1 MAIFISGVGYSVNPS
16 PLAISEGGTGQ
27 STAPTAIN
35 ALLPTQ
41 SGQTGKFLTTDGAN
55 VSWATAGGGG
65 TPGGST
71 TQIQYNNAGAFAGS
85 SRFTWDN
92 TATAPVLTLTSN
104 SATTATITAG
114 DSGGQNHLRVKA
126 GTPASGD
133 GGNLYLNATDCGTST
148 SNGGD
153 VSILAGRTG
162 LNAASAGS
170 VFIRS
175 GSAPS
180 SSTTGFIQLSNTVN
194 DTPTPRLTINYNG
207 SWSLG
212 AAGTNQGTSGQVL
225 TSNGTTTAP
234 TWQNVSAAT
243 ATNISGGATGRIPYQ
258 TAVSTTGF
266 VSALT
271 YDGVATITLGD
282 ANQSASLFTTSAGN
296 AANSLIIRPGNST
309 VQRASDM
316 YVGGGTGGAGG
327 GYIYMQ
333 TAGSTTLANRLFISN
348 NGNVVV
354 GNGTALGT
362 AAARG
367 YLFISA
373 GAGAPGTT
381 PIMDDGLGTAGVT
394 NVPLH
399 ADTTNN
405 SLYFYS
411 TGAWRTAGGI
421 PATIAAAT
429 TIGTVANANVS
440 LTAFAGTTS
449 VGSFSIVGAT
459 ATGANT
465 AGSLILQAGS
475 SSSSGAGGST
485 TIAGGDVTSGTG
497 VFGGALALR
506 GGNQAGNGVAGGP
519 VTINGGNSTNGSTS
533 GAGGAVTISGG
544 TSVTAAGGAVNLQT
558 NAVTRLSIANGGVI
572 TASSPLAAA
581 GGGAA
586 LVGTPAIR
594 ISNNQFVTFLDAAAG
609 TTNCGGI
616 WQDGSNIL
624 SIVSGNAVRLG
635 FLANGAWSV
644 GAAGTN
650 TGTSGQ
656 VLTSA
661 GSGAPPTWAAA
672 PASANIA
679 AATTIGTV
687 ANANVSLT
695 AFPGTTSVGSFSI
708 LGATATGANT
718 AGSVI
723 IQAGSSSTNGAGGAT
738 TVAGGDQTAGTGQP
752 TVGTLLLRGGDQSG
766 NGQPGGAVTLR
777 GGNNSNN
784 GVGGA
789 VTITGGTGITGG
801 GFLSLQTAPTTTLTE
816 RLRILNNGA
825 WSVGTG
831 GAATGTSGQVLTSTG
846 ATTAPTWQAVALAN
860 ATVLGGTANT
870 AVSITGITGTSASA
884 PMTIQPGNAGTG
896 AGNSLT
902 LNGGTAG
909 TSSAGGGV
917 TITGGAGLST
927 SAGGAISITSGTSG
941 GTAGAVSGAVTIA
954 SGAGLVNG
962 GAGSISILG
971 GDTANNATTAAITI
985 TSGPSSG
992 QFTTGAV
999 NIKSADGTGVGASGV
1014 LTLRTGAAGA
1024 SNATSSGA
1032 MTLGSGNGPAATGAV
1047 SLVTGNSSAGTA
1059 GNITVSPGTGTT
1071 AGGSIIFRTAATTT
1085 LATRMTISPAG
1096 NVSVGIPSLATTA
1109 TDGFVYIPTT
1119 TGTPTGVPTAITG
1132 FAPMQVDTGGTK
1144 LWIYIGAAWKSVTL
1158 A

>member
-695 AFPGTTSVGSFSI
+695 AFAGTTSVGSFSI

-846 ATTAPTWQAVALAN
+846 STTAPTWQT
-860 ATVLGGTANT
+860 ATAATATNIAAGATNQIPYQSAASTT
-870 AVSITGITGTSASA
+870 AFSSELTFT
-884 PMTIQPGNAGTG
+884 
-896 AGNSLT
+896 NSTKTLT
-902 LNGGTAG
+902 LGTAG
-909 TSSAGGGV
+909 TGILLIA
-917 TITGGAGLST
+917 TGTNATGYNLQ
-927 SAGGAISITSGTSG
+927 
-941 GTAGAVSGAVTIA
+941 VSG
-954 SGAGLVNG
+954 SGAGN
-962 GAGSISILG
+962 AG
-971 GDTANNATTAAITI
+971 IT
-985 TSGPSSG
+985 
-992 QFTTGAV
+992 
-999 NIKSADGTGVGASGV
+999 VGASGIQGTIAGWDV
-1014 LTLRTGAAGA
+1014 PSGATPGSDLLVRAGTAASTNAGGNLILSGGTTGANGGTGGYITLNTAPT
-1024 SNATSSGA
+1024 ATSSVTTERLRILANGA
-1032 MTLGSGNGPAATGAV
+1032 WSVGTGGAATGT
-1047 SLVTGNSSAGTA
+1047 SGQILTSTGSTTAPTWQNAAAAAAGTLTGSTLAA
-1059 GNITVSPGTGTT
+1059 GVTASSLTSIGVLTGLDVN
-1071 AGGSIIFRTAATTT
+1071 ADSIIVRTAKT
-1085 LATRMTISPAG
+1085 PA
-1096 NVSVGIPSLATTA
+1096 TA
-1109 TDGFVYIPTT
+1109 TDTGVTGQIAWDSNFVYVCVATNT
-1119 TGTPTGVPTAITG
+1119 WKKTAIAT
-1132 FAPMQVDTGGTK
+1132 
-1144 LWIYIGAAWKSVTL
+1144 W
-1158 A
+1158 